1 MKHSIW
7 NLNEYLESQACA
19 ASWREGDR
27 PDLRHRQ
34 MLSVMRQALPRELT
48 HRQRQC
54 VQLYYYEG
62 KNINQI
68 AELLQVCPSTVC
80 RHLQKARSRL
90 SSILGYCFPSAPE
103 PLSRFKKS

>member
-7 NLNEYLESQACA
+7 NLNEYLEAQVSA

-27 PDLRHRQ
+27 PDLRHSR
-34 MLSVMRQALPRELT
+34 MLSVMRQALPR
-48 HRQRQC
+48 QRQC
-54 VQLYYYEG
+54 VQLYYYDG
-62 KNINQI
+62 KNMNQI

-90 SSILGYCFPSAPE
+90 SSILGYYFPCAKE
-103 PLSRFKKS
+103 PLSRFEKS